1 MTLQRLERRTSAS
14 SNKIDDAVSVTLI
27 AVIVCLV
34 LSILLWRPDI
44 AQLTPEQISQMP
56 KHQFRQVVRL
66 SPNPEKDQDKRQ
78 FERARASRP
87 GFIIMPPYTR
97 ADRRAMAAPTS
108 RPASAAV
115 AKAVSGSI

>member
-27 AVIVCLV
+27 AVIACLV

-56 KHQFRQVVRL
+56 LFG
-66 SPNPEKDQDKRQ
+66 P
-78 FERARASRP
+78 
-87 GFIIMPPYTR
+87 
-97 ADRRAMAAPTS
+97 
-108 RPASAAV
+108 
-115 AKAVSGSI
+115 